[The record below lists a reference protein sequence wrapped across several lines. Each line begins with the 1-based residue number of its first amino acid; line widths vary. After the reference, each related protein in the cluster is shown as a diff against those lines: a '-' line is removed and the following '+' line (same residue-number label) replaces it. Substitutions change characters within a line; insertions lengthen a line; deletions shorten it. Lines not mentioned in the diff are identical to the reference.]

1 MKKKAL
7 LCLAAFMLVLLA
19 ACGKSETPDNNK
31 GKKEDEAFVPQ
42 TLRVQFV
49 PTKSENTAEAKAK
62 PLADLLS
69 KELGIPVEVSV
80 STDYSTIIEAMAS
93 KQIDLG
99 IMPPNA
105 YVLAKDRGAA
115 EAILQSQLY
124 GVKQPGGQ
132 PDEDNKVS
140 SFRGQIIFKKDS
152 GIKSYEDLKGKTIAS
167 QDVVSASGYVFP
179 VAEMINAGIDVD
191 RDVNFVTVNGIDNAI
206 LSVINGDA
214 DAAFS
219 FEDGRNLLMKDYPNI
234 HEDLDSFFTE
244 ARIPNDAI
252 AVRTDMD
259 KEWIDKIRKAFIA
272 IGESED
278 GREIVRALYGHVGYV
293 EADDSNYD
301 VIREY
306 GKLVGQ

>member
-7 LCLAAFMLVLLA
+7 LVLAAFMLVLLA
-19 ACGKSETPDNNK
+19 ACGKSESTNTDK
-31 GKKEDEAFVPQ
+31 GKKDEAYAPE

-49 PTKSENTAEAKAK
+49 PTKSESTADAKAK
-62 PLADLLS
+62 PLAELLS

-115 EAILQSQLY
+115 NAILQSELY
-124 GVKQPGGQ
+124 DVKQPGGQ
-132 PDEDNKVS
+132 KDETKKVS
-140 SFRGQIIFKKDS
+140 SFRGQIIYKKDS
-152 GIKSYEDLKGKTIAS
+152 GIKGYEDLKGKTIAA

-179 VAEMINAGIDVD
+179 VAEMIKAGMDVD
-191 RDVNFVTVNGIDNAI
+191 RDVSFVTVNGIDNAI
-206 LSVINGDA
+206 LAVINGDA

-219 FEDGRNLLMKDYPNI
+219 FEDGRNLMLKDYPNI
-234 HEDLDSFFTE
+234 HEELDSFFTE

-259 KEWIDKIRKAFIA
+259 KEWIEKIRKAFIA

-278 GREIVRALYGHVGYV
+278 GREIVEALYGHVGYV
-293 EADDSNYD
+293 EADDSSYD

-306 GKLVGQ
+306 GELVGQ